1 MVAGESC
8 ARCGLLHP
16 ASAPCPVQ
24 TALPVLAVADMLAPG
39 TVVGGRF
46 RIDAGAHHSTMSTVY
61 RASDTKRLTA
71 HGR

>member
-1 MVAGESC
+1 
-8 ARCGLLHP
+8 
-16 ASAPCPVQ
+16 VQ